1 MSWWHAGVPP
11 KDSSIL
17 INALLIHHYKRGAY
31 YPKGGASEIAFHI
44 IRTIQKYGGNCLV
57 RAPVSQIL
65 VNEDGAAYGENRLQS
80 TISPVTGGGVVKVQV
95 FVPVFVPGVKVR
107 KGQEEVDIHA
117 PVVVSNCGIF
127 TTFQKLLPPEIQVK
141 QGMQLTSFWT
151 KTTLAGVDTNFDVIL
166 TNLHSI

>member
-1 MSWWHAGVPP
+1 MIHQFSPPAVGVPP

-31 YPKGGASEIAFHI
+31 YPRGGASEIAFHI

-57 RAPVSQIL
+57 RAPVTQIL
-65 VNEDGAAYGENRLQS
+65 INEQGAACGEHESSSFQMLEVQMLSRRLTS
-80 TISPVTGGGVVKVQV
+80 SVCHVT
-95 FVPVFVPGVKVR
+95 GVKVK
-107 KGQEEVDIHA
+107 KGQEEVEVRA

-141 QGMQLTSFWT
+141 HGKQTRAEGNT
-151 KTTLAGVDTNFDVIL
+151 D
-166 TNLHSI
+166 